1 MIKLAQNKGLIPD
14 KGYVVLTAGHPIF
27 QVSSTN
33 MVKVHHL
40 G

>member
-1 MIKLAQNKGLIPD
+1 MIETVQKKGLIPD
-14 KGYVVLTAGHPIF
+14 KGFVVLTAGHPIF

-33 MVKVHHL
+33 IVKVHQL